1 MLSSAGKFLTDAFE
15 KLQSA
20 SDFLPSSSGGT
31 VLNAAAANSKNSTPT
46 ALAVSSS
53 AAGAGGLINTDSEA
67 FHILKKAFGITAAS
81 AAVIG
86 TAYYIGYQ
94 VARKRHRL
102 HTRQADNNDQI
113 ESILGKFRLSSSSLH
128 KVMEL
133 MLEEMFKG
141 LDPETHHRADIKMFP
156 TFVRQLPDGTERGDI
171 LALDLGGTNFRVL
184 LVNLDSGEIKVKSKV
199 FLIPQSIMIGTGV
212 QLFDHI
218 AKCVAEFMKAENLLT
233 KSYPLGFTFSFPCT
247 QNGLASAS
255 LVTWT
260 KGFDCAGVV
269 GKDVVR
275 LLQDAIDKRGD
286 IQIKVLALVND
297 TVGTLMASA
306 YNDQSTKIGL
316 ILGTGS
322 NACYVE
328 NLDNVKTWTGDRNE
342 PKQVIINMEWGA
354 FGDNGCLGFLLTE
367 YDEEVDKTS
376 LNPKKQ
382 IYEKMMSGMYMG
394 EIVRLIILDLWQK
407 ELLFVGHRDHNWSTD
422 YRQALYTKG
431 SFYTKY
437 VSEIETDSGVT
448 FRHTKTVLEQ
458 LGLDRP
464 TYDDCAIVQYVCK
477 LVSRRAAQLA
487 AAGLAVLLNH
497 INEKNTTIAVDGSL
511 YRFHPKF
518 KKNMEKT
525 MQYLTNAHIRYK
537 IILSTDASGKG
548 ASLVAAVV
556 QKQIDEEA
564 RAKAKAIN

>member
-1 MLSSAGKFLTDAFE
+1 MSSLFSGYASLFTEQIAGRFLTSSAKEINENVVKASSNQIAPIINDQTFDLLKKFMTY
-15 KLQSA
+15 
-20 SDFLPSSSGGT
+20 T
-31 VLNAAAANSKNSTPT
+31 TISTLV
-46 ALAVSSS
+46 ASS
-53 AAGAGGLINTDSEA
+53 A
-67 FHILKKAFGITAAS
+67 F
-81 AAVIG
+81 
-86 TAYYIGYQ
+86 YIGYNYAKQ
-94 VARKRHRL
+94 RNRFDPRSREDDK
-102 HTRQADNNDQI
+102 TDQI
-113 ESILGKFRLSSSSLH
+113 EQILSRFKLSKDCLN
-128 KVMEL
+128 KVMNL
-133 MLEEMFKG
+133 LLVEMFKG
-141 LDPETHHRADIKMFP
+141 LDDKTHPVADIKMFP
-156 TFVRQLPDGTERGDI
+156 TYVRSLPDGTERGDI

-184 LVNLDSGEIKVKSKV
+184 LINLDKGEIKVKSKV
-199 FLIPQSIMIGTGV
+199 FLIPQSIMTGTGI

-218 AKCVAEFMKAENLLT
+218 ATCLSNFMRAEQLLAPNKT
-233 KSYPLGFTFSFPCT
+233 YPLGFTFSFPCN
-247 QNGLASAS
+247 QKGLASAT
-255 LVTWT
+255 LAKWT

-269 GKDVVR
+269 GEDVVKM
-275 LLQDAIDKRGD
+275 LQDAINKRGD
-286 IQIKVLALVND
+286 INVDVLALVND

-306 YNDQSTKIGL
+306 YNDQNTRIGL

-328 NLDNVKTWTGDRNE
+328 NLDYVKTWNEDRDE

-354 FGDNGCLGFLLTE
+354 FGDNGCLDFLLTD
-367 YDEEVDKTS
+367 YDIEVDKTS

-394 EIVRLIILDLWQK
+394 EIVRLIILDLWEK

-448 FRHTKTVLEQ
+448 FRHTKQVLEHM
-458 LGLDRP
+458 GLDKP

-487 AAGLAVLLNH
+487 ACGLSVLLNH
-497 INEKNTTIAVDGSL
+497 INMQNTTIAVDGSL

-525 MQYLTNAHIRYK
+525 MQILTNPHIRYECVLSQDGSGIGAALSAVTAPK
-537 IILSTDASGKG
+537 YLSTY
-548 ASLVAAVV
+548 
-556 QKQIDEEA
+556 Q
-564 RAKAKAIN
+564 